1 MVTHMD
7 SGFGRAK
14 CGCHIQ
20 DELDSC
26 LGMTDIIQDCTCV
39 DCLNTMKAEIEK
51 QGSSLFLMDKMLFQ
65 FNRVGFCDDVHTK
78 QRRAKN
84 N

>member
-51 QGSSLFLMDKMLFQ
+51 QLSE
-65 FNRVGFCDDVHTK
+65 V
-78 QRRAKN
+78 
-84 N
+84 

>member
-26 LGMTDIIQDCTCV
+26 LGITDIISDCTCV
-39 DCLNTMKAEIEK
+39 DCLNAMKAEIEK
-51 QGSSLFLMDKMLFQ
+51 QLSEVQK
-65 FNRVGFCDDVHTK
+65 
-78 QRRAKN
+78 
-84 N
+84 

>member
-1 MVTHMD
+1 MVTHMG

-14 CGCHIQ
+14 CGCHIR

-39 DCLNTMKAEIEK
+39 DCSNAMKAEIEK
-51 QGSSLFLMDKMLFQ
+51 QLSEVQNK
-65 FNRVGFCDDVHTK
+65 
-78 QRRAKN
+78 
-84 N
+84 